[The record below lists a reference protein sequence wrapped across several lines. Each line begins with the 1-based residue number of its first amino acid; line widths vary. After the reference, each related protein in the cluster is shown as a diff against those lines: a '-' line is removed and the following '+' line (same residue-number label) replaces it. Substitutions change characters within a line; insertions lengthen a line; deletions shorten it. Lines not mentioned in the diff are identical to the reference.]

1 MHQNRRTYRK
11 RFLSAFLAFV
21 LLIGS
26 FALPQLPVSAFN
38 TKTSNPS
45 YSGDY
50 TSYSSATSLRNL
62 ISGNS
67 LSENSISDNSLSGNS
82 LSENSISE
90 NMILDSQIF
99 SWNDIFQSD
108 FENLD
113 NVCEGLSANELE
125 NALSSVSDNN
135 SGEIMNEI
143 EESEAED
150 ESVSSNTIAEILD
163 PATATGT
170 YTLTIDYNGG
180 VDADGQTSYQ
190 IQANSGEQLS
200 AYLPDAEEKIANEN
214 FLYPYTF
221 SNKWILTYTDT
232 GAADN
237 KSYRKANSTKKINA
251 NMTLTAQWNSTYRSY
266 NISYDLCG
274 GSWSENV
281 DVPSSY
287 TYATETITLPSPV
300 RKGYHFK
307 GFYKDAAFTLGP
319 VTEIPT
325 SSLGSITL
333 YARWESAIP
342 AETPVLTKVTNP
354 SKGNVTVSF
363 KKLQN
368 ISGYELLMS
377 TSKNFKKNTNTI
389 DLKASATSTKLTNMP
404 KGKTYYFKLRA
415 FSYDSTGNKAYT
427 AYSNVLNVKVKKGV
441 EESKATST
449 SAKLQSCKI
458 KNGNNLVVKFKVS
471 KRIKSS
477 DDSYYLVRLD
487 PNTNKYYKMV
497 KASAKLKTLTF
508 ELPLRDADGNDLI
521 QGKFALAV
529 KSGSKY
535 KIISKGA
542 FISNPEAAASYTGA
556 FPTARSKKGLQGSTD
571 MSLGLSHTFF
581 NIDLNKILNGSIP
594 YVYNGKTYYFNDPWS
609 HIISACNEAGLT
621 VTGQIM
627 LSYNESTK
635 YMILKS
641 GRTSG
646 KAYYAINVQDK
657 KARETFE
664 AAMNFLAERYGKEDC
679 HLDNWIIGNEVN
691 IHQTWYYAG
700 NISKSAFMK
709 NYASTFR
716 IMYYAVRSHSA
727 NSRVYICT
735 DHTWSNRGNDWGA
748 KPFMD
753 AFNKEIKSQQKNI
766 QWNLAY
772 HAYPSVLTSAATW
785 NDRYVTNKN
794 DTEFVSPKN
803 LDVLT
808 KYVKKNFGSKTR
820 IILSEQGF
828 TSSSGKDVQAAAI
841 AYTYY
846 KAEFNSMIDAVIFRS
861 DIDNEHEGAQGL
873 YMGLKDLSGNKKP
886 AYDVFKYMDTPQAET
901 YTNPYLKTIG
911 ISKWKDIAPKY
922 TLKRFK

>member
-1 MHQNRRTYRK
+1 MHQNKRK
-11 RFLSAFLAFV
+11 CSKRLFSTFLAFV
-21 LLIGS
+21 LFMGS
-26 FALPQLPVSAFN
+26 FAIPQLPATATSAISN
-38 TKTSNPS
+38 TQ
-45 YSGDY
+45 YSSDDY
-50 TSYSSATSLRNL
+50 TSYSSSSFWKNM

-67 LSENSISDNSLSGNS
+67 ISENSLSGNT
-82 LSENSISE
+82 ISE
-90 NMILDSQIF
+90 NMLSELL
-99 SWNDIFQSD
+99 SVSGNDDFQSVI
-108 FENLD
+108 ESLD
-113 NVCEGLSANELE
+113 NVRDGLSSNELE
-125 NALSSVSDNN
+125 DESENSLLSISDNN
-135 SGEIMNEI
+135 LSDIEEEMGDTEEQEDASVSSDTI
-143 EESEAED
+143 EESLDQAGAE
-150 ESVSSNTIAEILD
+150 E
-163 PATATGT
+163 T

-180 VDADGQTSYQ
+180 IEAEGKTSYQ
-190 IQANSGEQLS
+190 VQANAGDLLS
-200 AYLPDAEEKIANEN
+200 AYLPVAEEKIEDAN
-214 FLYPYTF
+214 FLTPYDF

-232 GAADN
+232 GEADN
-237 KSYRKANSTKKINA
+237 KAYRKANSTKKITA
-251 NMTLTAQWNSTYRSY
+251 NVTLTAQWSSTYRNYSIY
-266 NISYDLCG
+266 YDLCG
-274 GSWSENV
+274 GSWPEGV
-281 DVPSSY
+281 DMPDSY

-300 RKGYHFK
+300 RKGYLFK
-307 GFYKDAAFTLGP
+307 GFYKDSAFTMGP

-325 SSLGSITL
+325 NSLGNITL
-333 YARWESAIP
+333 YACWESAAP

-354 SKGNVTVSF
+354 SKGTVKVNF

-368 ISGYELLMS
+368 VSGYELLMS
-377 TSKNFKKNTNTI
+377 TNKNFTKNKNTVA
-389 DLKASATSTKLTNMP
+389 LKASATSAKLTNMP

-415 FSYDSTGNKAYT
+415 FAYDSTGAKT
-427 AYSNVLNVKVKKGV
+427 FTSYSEVLQIKVKKGV
-441 EESKATST
+441 TESKATST
-449 SAKLQSCKI
+449 SAKLKSCSI
-458 KNGNNLVVKFKVS
+458 KNSDTLVVKFKVS

-487 PNTNKYYKMV
+487 PNTNKYYKKV
-497 KASAKLKTLTF
+497 EASAKLKDVTF
-508 ELPLRDADGNDLI
+508 ELPLRDENGNDLI

-571 MSLGLSHTFF
+571 MDLGLSHTFF

-594 YVYNGKTYYFNDPWS
+594 YVYNGKTYHFNDPWS

-627 LSYNESTK
+627 LSYDESTK

-700 NISKSAFMK
+700 NISKSAFMQ

-803 LDVLT
+803 LDDLT
-808 KYVKKNFGSKTR
+808 K
-820 IILSEQGF
+820 
-828 TSSSGKDVQAAAI
+828 
-841 AYTYY
+841 
-846 KAEFNSMIDAVIFRS
+846 
-861 DIDNEHEGAQGL
+861 
-873 YMGLKDLSGNKKP
+873 
-886 AYDVFKYMDTPQAET
+886 
-901 YTNPYLKTIG
+901 
-911 ISKWKDIAPKY
+911 
-922 TLKRFK
+922 